1 MKYKVSGQEII
12 DMLEKANKETG
23 DFPMLCSGCS
33 IKLNVNEYEEIES
46 MEILLDNGK
55 SLDPNSKYDIAIN
68 SYMAS
73 VYGFSDKHKGKEY
86 QHSNEIVFD
95 YLKKQ
100 KHINYSCV
108 SRIIYVLPK

>member
-73 VYGFSDKHKGKEY
+73 VYGFDGKHNGKEFPR
-86 QHSNEIVFD
+86 SNEIVFD
-95 YLKKQ
+95 FLKKHQ
-100 KHINYSCV
+100 HINYDGI
-108 SRIIYVLPK
+108 SRIK